1 MQPSKDI
8 AALQRRNDELA
19 NEVGKLTKQIT
30 TISSGKTSLSTENRS
45 LQERNKSLEATVT
58 QVQLYTSLVI
68 LYVCTCMYCT
78 CVAIIHTYTL
88 KPQHSK
94 IKLNQISK
102 SVKLSKWTTVWNCIA
117 YIL

>member
-58 QVQLYTSLVI
+58 QVQLYTSHFVS
-68 LYVCTCMYCT
+68 LYCMYVPVCTVHVLQLY
-78 CVAIIHTYTL
+78 IHT
-88 KPQHSK
+88 H
-94 IKLNQISK
+94 
-102 SVKLSKWTTVWNCIA
+102 
-117 YIL
+117 